1 MRSTKILYPLHI
13 ETEDREFEQHKNN
26 WKFIQKYL
34 NDLKEG
40 DDITFDQLLLN
51 LKITEENY
59 LSAIR
64 SMLKVP
70 IIFLRR
76 QPNELRINNYN
87 SASLSACRTNK
98 HGYSICS

>member
-34 NDLKEG
+34 NDLKG

-51 LKITEENY
+51 LKITEENHY
-59 LSAIR
+59 LQ
-64 SMLKVP
+64 
-70 IIFLRR
+70 FDQCLRH
-76 QPNELRINNYN
+76 QL
-87 SASLSACRTNK
+87 
-98 HGYSICS
+98 YS